1 MANNIRIRF
10 VTKRFF
16 DLLFASAI
24 LMIFLPFGLMG
35 LTVETLFN
43 LKKFVFFTQKRIGI
57 NNRPFLLYKLK
68 TMTDETD
75 SSGSLLPDYQR
86 LTKWGIF
93 LRKTSLDE
101 LPQLFNVLKGDMSF
115 VGPRPLLPQY
125 LPFYTKE
132 QLKRHNVKPGIT
144 GWAQVNGR
152 NAITWKEKFELDV
165 YYVKNQSFLL
175 DIKIIWMTVLN
186 VIKRK
191 DISGEGTP
199 TMQPFRGDN

>member
-1 MANNIRIRF
+1 MYQEIFKPFIDK
-10 VTKRFF
+10 VVSV
-16 DLLFASAI
+16 LLVLTLTPI
-24 LMIFLPFGLMG
+24 IFLFILI
-35 LTVETLFN
+35 LRQ
-43 LKKFVFFTQKRIGI
+43 KFSNKFFTQNRIGI

-68 TMTDETD
+68 TMSDETD
-75 SSGSLLPDYQR
+75 SDGVLLPDSQR
-86 LTKWGIF
+86 LTKWGKL
-93 LRKTSLDE
+93 LRNTSLDE

-125 LPFYTKE
+125 LRLYTKE
-132 QLKRHNVKPGIT
+132 QLNRHNVKPGIT

-152 NAITWKEKFELDV
+152 NAITWKEKFDLDV

>member
-1 MANNIRIRF
+1 LYQEIFKPFIDK
-10 VTKRFF
+10 VVSV
-16 DLLFASAI
+16 LLVLTLTPI
-24 LMIFLPFGLMG
+24 IFLFILI
-35 LTVETLFN
+35 LRQ
-43 LKKFVFFTQKRIGI
+43 KFSNKFFTQNRIGI

-68 TMTDETD
+68 TMSDETD
-75 SSGSLLPDYQR
+75 SDGVLLPDSQR
-86 LTKWGIF
+86 LTKWGKL
-93 LRKTSLDE
+93 LRNTSLDE

-125 LPFYTKE
+125 LPLYTKE
-132 QLKRHNVKPGIT
+132 QLNRHNVKPGIT

-152 NAITWKEKFELDV
+152 NAITWKEKFDLDV

>member
-1 MANNIRIRF
+1 MYQEIFKPFIDK
-10 VTKRFF
+10 VVSV
-16 DLLFASAI
+16 LLVLTLTPI
-24 LMIFLPFGLMG
+24 IFLFILI
-35 LTVETLFN
+35 LRQ
-43 LKKFVFFTQKRIGI
+43 KFSNKFFTQNRIGI

-68 TMTDETD
+68 TMSDETD
-75 SSGSLLPDYQR
+75 SDGVLLPDSQR
-86 LTKWGIF
+86 LTKWGKL
-93 LRKTSLDE
+93 LRNTSLDE

-125 LPFYTKE
+125 LPLYTKE
-132 QLKRHNVKPGIT
+132 QLNRHNVKPGIT

-152 NAITWKEKFELDV
+152 NAITWKEKFDLDV

>member
-1 MANNIRIRF
+1 M
-10 VTKRFF
+10 
-16 DLLFASAI
+16 S
-24 LMIFLPFGLMG
+24 
-35 LTVETLFN
+35 
-43 LKKFVFFTQKRIGI
+43 
-57 NNRPFLLYKLK
+57 
-68 TMTDETD
+68 DETD
-75 SSGSLLPDYQR
+75 SDGVLLPDSQR
-86 LTKWGIF
+86 LTKWGKL
-93 LRKTSLDE
+93 LRNTSLDE

-125 LPFYTKE
+125 LPLYTKE
-132 QLKRHNVKPGIT
+132 QLNRHNVKPGIT

-152 NAITWKEKFELDV
+152 NAITWKEKFDLDV

>member
-1 MANNIRIRF
+1 LYQEIFKPFIDK
-10 VTKRFF
+10 VVSV
-16 DLLFASAI
+16 LLV
-24 LMIFLPFGLMG
+24 LTLTPMIFLFILI
-35 LTVETLFN
+35 LRQ
-43 LKKFVFFTQKRIGI
+43 KFSNKFFTQNRIGI

-68 TMTDETD
+68 TMSDETD
-75 SSGSLLPDYQR
+75 SDGVLLPDSQR
-86 LTKWGIF
+86 LTKWGKL
-93 LRKTSLDE
+93 LRNTSLDE

-125 LPFYTKE
+125 LRLYTKE
-132 QLKRHNVKPGIT
+132 QLNRHNVKPGIT

-152 NAITWKEKFELDV
+152 NAITWKEKFDLDV

>member
-1 MANNIRIRF
+1 MYSSLKISLDLILSLIF
-10 VTKRFF
+10 LV
-16 DLLFASAI
+16 LLFPVLFLLI
-24 LMIFLPFGLMG
+24 LGVFLLSK
-35 LTVETLFN
+35 N
-43 LKKFVFFTQKRIGI
+43 LFFTQNRIGI

-125 LPFYTKE
+125 LPLYTEE

-152 NAITWKEKFELDV
+152 NAITWEEKFELDV
-165 YYVKNQSFLL
+165 YYVKNQSFVL

>member
-1 MANNIRIRF
+1 MYSSLKISLDLILSLIF
-10 VTKRFF
+10 LV
-16 DLLFASAI
+16 LLFPVFFLLI
-24 LMIFLPFGLMG
+24 LGMFLLSK
-35 LTVETLFN
+35 N
-43 LKKFVFFTQKRIGI
+43 LFFTQNRIGI

-125 LPFYTKE
+125 LPLYTEE

-199 TMQPFRGDN
+199 TMQPF

>member
-1 MANNIRIRF
+1 MYSSLKISLDLILSLIF
-10 VTKRFF
+10 LV
-16 DLLFASAI
+16 LLFPVFFLLI
-24 LMIFLPFGLMG
+24 LGMFLLSK
-35 LTVETLFN
+35 N
-43 LKKFVFFTQKRIGI
+43 LFFTQNRIGI

-165 YYVKNQSFLL
+165 YYVKNQSFVL

>member
-24 LMIFLPFGLMG
+24 LILFLPFGLIG
-35 LTVETLFN
+35 LTAETLFN
-43 LKKFVFFTQKRIGI
+43 LKKFEFFTQKRIGI

-68 TMTDETD
+68 SMTDETD
-75 SSGSLLPDYQR
+75 SNGVLLPDSQR

-125 LPFYTKE
+125 LPLYKEE

-165 YYVKNQSFLL
+165 YYVKNQSFVL